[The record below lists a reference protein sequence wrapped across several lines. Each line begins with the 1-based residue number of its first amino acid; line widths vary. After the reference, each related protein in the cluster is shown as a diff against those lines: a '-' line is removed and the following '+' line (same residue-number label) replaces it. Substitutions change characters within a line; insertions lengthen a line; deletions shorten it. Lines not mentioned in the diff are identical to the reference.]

1 LKILVTFALENEFAP
16 WRNLRRFRR
25 VTCGWDPTF
34 EAEIGDA
41 KLRVVLTGV
50 GEFAVSH
57 AMAHVFEE
65 IPDRCIASG
74 FAGSL
79 KKEHRLAEVLVARS
93 ITAVD
98 GAQKIQN
105 DPDLLVLA
113 AKAGAR
119 VVDKFL
125 TSKRIVTEAS
135 EKQRLGILGDAIDM
149 ESLSVLTAA
158 NHRAVRSIAIRAVS
172 DGPESD
178 LPLDFERVFNGKGT
192 VSVPRVV
199 GQLARQPG
207 RVFGLIRLAHNS
219 ERAAVS
225 LTRFLDG
232 YVQRMACG
240 PLSEIANAEALAV

>member
-1 LKILVTFALENEFAP
+1 VNILVTFALENEFAP

-25 VTCGWDPTF
+25 VTCGWDRTF
-34 EAEIGDA
+34 EVEIGDA
-41 KLRVVLTGV
+41 KVRVVLTGV
-50 GEFAVSH
+50 GEFAVNQ

-74 FAGSL
+74 FTGSL
-79 KKEHRLAEVLVARS
+79 KPEHRLAEVLVARN
-93 ITAVD
+93 ITTAD
-98 GAQKIQN
+98 GTQEIQN
-105 DPDLLVLA
+105 DPDLLVQA
-113 AKAGAR
+113 ANAGAR
-119 VVDKFL
+119 VVEKFL
-125 TSKRIVTEAS
+125 TSRHIVSEAS
-135 EKQRLGILGDAIDM
+135 EKQRLGIFGDAIDM
-149 ESLSVLTAA
+149 ESISVLTAA

-199 GQLARQPG
+199 GQLARRPA

-232 YVQRMACG
+232 YVQLMACG
-240 PLSEIANAEALAV
+240 PLPEIAKAEALAV

>member
-1 LKILVTFALENEFAP
+1 VKILVTFALENEFAP

-25 VTCGWDPTF
+25 ATCGWDRTF

-41 KLRVVLTGV
+41 KVRVVLTGV
-50 GEFAVSH
+50 GEFAVSQ

-65 IPDRCIASG
+65 VPDRCIASG
-74 FAGSL
+74 FTGSL
-79 KKEHRLAEVLVARS
+79 KPEHRLAEVLVARN
-93 ITAVD
+93 ITTAD
-98 GAQKIQN
+98 GTREIQN

-113 AKAGAR
+113 ANAGAR

-125 TSKRIVTEAS
+125 TSRRIVTEAS
-135 EKQRLGILGDAIDM
+135 EKQRLRNFGDAVDM
-149 ESLSVLTAA
+149 ESLSVLAAA
-158 NHRAVRSIAIRAVS
+158 NHRGVRSIAIRAVS

-178 LPLDFERVFNGKGT
+178 LPLDFEQVFDGKGT
-192 VSVPRVV
+192 VSVSRVV
-199 GQLARQPG
+199 GQLARRPG

-240 PLSEIANAEALAV
+240 PLPEIANAEALAV

>member
-1 LKILVTFALENEFAP
+1 VNILVTFALENEFAP

-25 VTCGWDPTF
+25 VTCSWDRTF

-41 KLRVVLTGV
+41 KVRVVLTGV
-50 GEFAVSH
+50 GEFAVNQ

-74 FAGSL
+74 FTGSL
-79 KKEHRLAEVLVARS
+79 KPEHRLAEVLVARN
-93 ITAVD
+93 ITTAD
-98 GAQKIQN
+98 GTQEIQN
-105 DPDLLVLA
+105 DPDLLVQA
-113 AKAGAR
+113 ANAGAR
-119 VVDKFL
+119 VVEKFL
-125 TSKRIVTEAS
+125 TSRHIVSEAS
-135 EKQRLGILGDAIDM
+135 EKQRLGIFGDAIDM
-149 ESLSVLTAA
+149 ESISVLTAA

-192 VSVPRVV
+192 VSIPRVV
-199 GQLARQPG
+199 GQLARRPG

-232 YVQRMACG
+232 YVQLMACG
-240 PLSEIANAEALAV
+240 PLPEIAKAEALAV